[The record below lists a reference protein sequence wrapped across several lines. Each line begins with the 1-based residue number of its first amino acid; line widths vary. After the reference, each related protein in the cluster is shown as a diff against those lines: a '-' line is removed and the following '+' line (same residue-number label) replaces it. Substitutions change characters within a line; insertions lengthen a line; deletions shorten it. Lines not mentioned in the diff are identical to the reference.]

1 MSGKGCWLM
10 QQPLFLQKVVRIKH
24 LLYDIKV
31 ESGDI
36 YG

>member
-1 MSGKGCWLM
+1 M
-10 QQPLFLQKVVRIKH
+10 QQPLFLQKAVRIKH

-31 ESGDI
+31 EGGDI